1 MDTDKFLG
9 REKGFRPLKL
19 GRNQSPGHFIG
30 KLNKETVIIYHN
42 KFTREPLLPMLA
54 IKALAKVV
62 GSYQLPPG
70 LEKLILVEKEEAIRV
85 FGFFP
90 DLVGSRAGYFGTMAS
105 YVLAHSGDLKRQM
118 IGYNKQKFLK
128 FRGKDDEEDVH

>member
-1 MDTDKFLG
+1 MGSSTK
-9 REKGFRPLKL
+9 RM
-19 GRNQSPGHFIG
+19 S
-30 KLNKETVIIYHN
+30 
-42 KFTREPLLPMLA
+42 REPLLPMLA

-62 GSYQLPPG
+62 GPYQLPSG

-90 DLVGSRAGYFGTMAS
+90 GLVGSRASYFGTMAS

-128 FRGKDDEEDVH
+128 FRGEDDEEGLH